1 MSKKSFKDPTA
12 NIDRLFSNAE
22 TYSTDKEPKPHD
34 TPKPQE
40 PQKAYNTQNTYDT
53 SKTHGTPKTYYRIN
67 LKLRPEYKEY
77 LTDEAWKA
85 RKSITEYVND
95 LIQKDRDSKGTQDT

>member
-1 MSKKSFKDPTA
+1 MSKKNFKDPTA

-22 TYSTDKEPKPHD
+22 TYNTDNTDAKNETYSTQK
-34 TPKPQE
+34 TPW
-40 PQKAYNTQNTYDT
+40 
-53 SKTHGTPKTYYRIN
+53 TPKTQKTQIVHNTSKEHYRIN

-85 RKSITEYVND
+85 RKSITEYIND
-95 LIQKDRDSKGTQDT
+95 LIQSDKDIKDTQNT